1 MTDEDWQLALIEVIA
16 IRESTDA
23 MLRDLREIK
32 ECLTRIEVIVLDTLQ
47 MMEEFNE
54 RGHPWLNLP

>member
-1 MTDEDWQLALIEVIA
+1 MTGEDWQRVLIEVIA

-23 MLRDLREIK
+23 MLRDFREMN
-32 ECLTRIEVIVLDTLQ
+32 ECLARINVMLFDTIR

-54 RGHPWLNLP
+54 RGYHG